1 MRKSMF
7 ITAALLSSFVGLAQ
21 ADVLVGWDSFDG
33 ISWGGGTATA
43 PVTTGGASGSMTVAY
58 GVGASGG
65 DLSTVSWSTGIG
77 SSSGTWGGLEAGAS
91 TQLSDGTGNYVI
103 RSGNNSGTVA
113 SYLDLNTFDITITAG
128 ANGLVLTSL
137 VFDAYKNWGWNA
149 VGIGLEYTGGNL
161 VGADTDPTKTQALL
175 FDGGV
180 NVQTTSTPGVNV
192 LDLTTFSDNDLA
204 PGESATFRLYA
215 GGDNGNE
222 FYLDNFAILGSAAIP
237 EPATLGLIG
246 FFGLGTLFIRRR
258 LMM

>member
-1 MRKSMF
+1 MKKSMF

-33 ISWGGGTATA
+33 ISWGGGTGAAPATS
-43 PVTTGGASGSMTVAY
+43 GGASGSMTVAY

-65 DLSTVSWSTGIG
+65 DLSTVSWSTGTG

-103 RSGNNSGTVA
+103 RSSNNSGAVG

-128 ANGLVLTSL
+128 GNALNLSSL
-137 VFDAYKNWGWNA
+137 VFDAYKNWGWNSA
-149 VGIGLEYTGGNL
+149 GIGLEYTGGDL
-161 VGADTDPTKTQALL
+161 VNVDAGTTLTQAMVY
-175 FDGGV
+175 DGGV
-180 NVQTTSTPGVNV
+180 NVQTTSTPGANII
-192 LDLTTFSDNDLA
+192 DLTQFADADLA
-204 PGESATFRLYA
+204 AGQSATFRLYA
-215 GGDNGNE
+215 GGDTGNE

-237 EPATLGLIG
+237 EPASLGLIG
-246 FFGLGTLFIRRR
+246 FAGLGTLFIRRR